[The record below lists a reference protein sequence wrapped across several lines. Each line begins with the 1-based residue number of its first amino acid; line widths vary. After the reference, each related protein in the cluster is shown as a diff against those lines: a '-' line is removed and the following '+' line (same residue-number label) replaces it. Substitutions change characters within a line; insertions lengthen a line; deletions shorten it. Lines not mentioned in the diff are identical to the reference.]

1 MANLRKLPL
10 CVLAG
15 ALLSIGVS
23 SAQSN
28 RLSAAP
34 TNRIVGQV
42 NDSQLVTLH
51 GTLNPLANA
60 RNDLGVAPDALQLNR
75 MHLVLKRSAGQ
86 EAALQ
91 QLIAEMNTPG
101 SPNYHKWLTPDQF
114 GAQFGPSDQDIA
126 TVTTWLTNHGFNVSK
141 VNPGRQTI
149 EVSGSVAQLRSTFH
163 TQIHQYSINGQV
175 RYANAGNPEIPEA
188 LAPVVGGF
196 VSLNNFPIRSYA
208 HSLGKAQYDP
218 KTNQSTP
225 QWTLGD
231 SSGISL
237 VLAPQD
243 FATQYDLAP
252 LYSAGTNGSGQTIA
266 IINESNINISQV
278 NQFRN
283 LFGLPN
289 NPPQVIIDGNDPGID
304 GINNPYGPNFASVE
318 AYLDVEWAGA
328 VAPNANI
335 DLVIAGDTAL
345 QNGLI
350 LAAERAIYSNIAP
363 IMSISFGNCE
373 KYLGANNAFL
383 SSLWQQ
389 AAAQGITVIVSS
401 GDSGSAGCDN
411 DSSQPYATNGQAVNG
426 FASTPY
432 NVAVGGT
439 DFYYSQYNGTSSA
452 LSSQIAG
459 YWNTTPSNTTPAV
472 SLLGYIPE
480 QPWNSSQYGLNFNSY
495 YNSYQSTTIASG
507 GGGASNAAIC
517 ANNSYSSTTGL
528 CTSSLSGYPKPTWQT
543 GVTGI
548 PNDGVRD
555 IPDVSLFASSG
566 INASYYPLCADD
578 GDCQSVSSGT
588 VQISG
593 VGGTSASAPA
603 FAGIMAL
610 VNQRYGPQG
619 QANAVLYPLARQFPN
634 SFHDVTNGT
643 ISVPCE
649 YSPTLTA
656 NCISVSNPITV
667 TSSSGGN
674 VLEGQIGTG
683 STVEYNATTGYDLA
697 TGLGTIDAA
706 NLVNNWNKV
715 TLGATTTTM
724 TATPASNYPL
734 NSIPHGTSV
743 TIAGSVTGY
752 GTPAGDVALM
762 TDSNEQSQ
770 QGATRFTLQSDGTY
784 SGTTANLPGGTYNIW
799 AQYGGDSVNGLSTSA
814 KTQITVNPE
823 ASTIDFNMFNGS
835 TAYSPGGTGPG
846 AAVDYGTQLLLSALV
861 APSSQAA
868 ALQTCVTTQTGCSGI
883 SFTAPTGTV
892 NFADNG
898 SSINTAAINSEGDA
912 EFNAPFAVGVHS
924 VTVAYA
930 GDGSYAAATT
940 SPIAFTVVK
949 DTPAVYLDASAL
961 TSSGSTT
968 YGVNGPNQPLVFTLQ
983 VINGA
988 QVNAAT
994 SNNIY
999 PVSVAPPT
1007 GNVTVTGLPAGVSTS
1022 AALLAGVDPSGYGG
1036 YQAPQGLA
1044 NFIVPAGTTS
1054 GTYNATFTYI
1064 GDGNYNGFT
1073 KSYSIPITNT
1083 SGAGQNSTTTA
1094 TISGTATVPNAA
1106 LIVAGTVTGTSG
1118 HSAPTGDVYV
1128 YASGYYI
1135 GDFVVSA
1142 PGSGITSSFSGQLNS
1157 TSIPQGANQ
1166 ITLQYSGDNTYNPS
1180 AYTLNSGLPISNP
1193 LSDFA
1198 MVPTVSNVPVT
1209 AGSSGTT
1216 TINLTPMNGFT
1227 GTVNLT
1233 CTAAAGVT
1241 CSLPASALLPGSGNV
1256 SATLTV
1262 NAPSGTPSGNYNVL
1276 VTGKDASGL
1285 YIHTLAITAMVSGAS
1300 GAQSFTVVS
1309 SNNINIAPGAATG
1322 NTSTITITPTNGFT
1336 GTVNLGCS
1344 VTTEPNGA
1352 STPITCSVPASVNIA
1367 SASPVAPTL
1376 TINSTAATTAGNYVV
1391 TVTGTSGSITQTATV
1406 NVTVAAFTLDVNP
1419 VSLSF
1424 NPAAT
1429 SGNTS
1434 TITVTPVNAFSGS
1447 VALSCAITS
1456 TPTGATSPIT
1466 CAASPSPVNVNGS
1479 AQTSTLTVS
1488 STASTTPGA
1497 YLIAVTAA
1505 SGSITQSTTLGV
1517 TVISP
1522 GTFALSSS
1530 GNITVTRG
1538 ATTGNTS
1545 TITVTPSN
1553 NFTGN
1558 VSLTCSVTPTAANP
1572 PTCALSPTSV
1582 NITSGALTS
1591 TLTITTTSATTFN
1604 NPLRIFWPA
1613 TGGGAVLAALFFFVP
1628 RRRRNWFG
1636 MMVLLVALASGI
1648 AIGCGGG
1655 GGSSGG
1661 GTSNTSSYTVTV
1673 TGTSGSK
1680 TAGTT
1685 VSLTVK

>member
-28 RLSAAP
+28 RISATP
-34 TNRIVGQV
+34 TNRIVSQV
-42 NDSQLVTLH
+42 DDSQLVTLH
-51 GTLNPLANA
+51 GTLNPRANA
-60 RNDLGVAPDALQLNR
+60 RNDLGVAPDSLQLNR
-75 MHLVLKRSAGQ
+75 MHLVLKRSASQ

-91 QLIAEMNTPG
+91 QLIAGMNTPG

-126 TVTTWLTNHGFNVSK
+126 TVTSWLANHGFNVLK

-149 EVSGSVAQLRSTFH
+149 EVSGSVAQLRNTFH
-163 TQIHQYSINGQV
+163 TQIHQYSIDGQV
-175 RYANAGNPEIPEA
+175 RYANASNPEIPAA

-225 QWTLGD
+225 QWTVGNN
-231 SSGISL
+231 SGISL

-243 FATQYDLAP
+243 FAAQYNVTP

-266 IINESNINISQV
+266 IINEANINISQV
-278 NQFRN
+278 NQFRS
-283 LFGLPN
+283 LFGLPS
-289 NPPQVIIDGNDPGID
+289 NPPQVIVDGNDPGID
-304 GINNPYGPNFASVE
+304 GINNPYGPNFASFE

-373 KYLGANNAFL
+373 KNLGSSNAFL
-383 SSLWQQ
+383 SSLWEQ

-411 DSSQPYATNGQAVNG
+411 DSSQAYATGGQGVNG

-439 DFYYSQYNGTSSA
+439 DFYYSQYNGTSAA
-452 LSSQIAG
+452 LSSQISG
-459 YWNTTPSNTTPAV
+459 YWNTTPSNTTPIV
-472 SLLGYIPE
+472 SIKGNIPE

-495 YNSYQSTTIASG
+495 YNAYQTTTIASG

-517 ANNSYSSTTGL
+517 ANNSYSSSGA

-543 GVTGI
+543 GVPGI

-555 IPDVSLFASSG
+555 IPDVSLFGSSG
-566 INASYYPLCADD
+566 INASYYPICADD
-578 GDCQSVSSGT
+578 GDCQSVSSGM

-610 VNQRYGPQG
+610 VNQRYGRQG
-619 QANAVLYPLARQFPN
+619 QANTVLYPLARQFPN
-634 SFHDVTNGT
+634 SFYDVTNGT
-643 ISVPCE
+643 ISVPCS
-649 YSPTLTA
+649 YSPTLTS

-667 TSSSGGN
+667 STSSGP
-674 VLEGQIGTG
+674 VLEGQIGSGT
-683 STVEYNATTGYDLA
+683 TPEYNATAGFDLA
-697 TGLGTIDAA
+697 TGLGTINAT

-715 TLGATTTTM
+715 TLAATTTTM
-724 TATPASNYPL
+724 TATPASGTL
-734 NSIPHGTSV
+734 NSIAHGTSV
-743 TIAGSVTGY
+743 TIAGSVTGS
-752 GTPAGDVALM
+752 GTPTGDVALM
-762 TDSNEQSQ
+762 TDSTEQSQ
-770 QGATRFTLQSDGTY
+770 QGATKFTLKSDGTY

-799 AQYGGDSVNGLSTSA
+799 TQYGGDSVNGLSTSA

-823 ASTIDFNMFNGS
+823 ASAIDFNMFSGTS
-835 TAYSPGGTGPG
+835 YFTPGGTSPG
-846 AAVDYGTQLLLSALV
+846 TSVDYGTQFLLNALV

-868 ALQTCVTTQTGCSGI
+868 ALQNCLINGTGCSSV
-883 SFTAPTGTV
+883 SFTAPTGIVT
-892 NFADNG
+892 FADNG
-898 SSINTAAINSEGDA
+898 SAFHTSPINSEGHA
-912 EFNAPFAVGVHS
+912 EYNAPFSIGAHS
-924 VTVAYA
+924 VTAAYA
-930 GDGSYAAATT
+930 GDGSYNAATTT
-940 SPIAFTVVK
+940 SPITFTVVK
-949 DTPAVYLDASAL
+949 DTPQFNLDASAL
-961 TSSGSTT
+961 STVGSTT
-968 YGVNGPNQPLVFTLQ
+968 SAVNGPNQPLVITLQ

-988 QVNAAT
+988 QVNASS

-999 PVSVAPPT
+999 PVPVAPPT
-1007 GNVTVTGLPAGVSTS
+1007 GTVTVTGMPSGVNTS
-1022 AALLAGVDPSGYGG
+1022 ATLLAGVDPSSLGG
-1036 YQAPQGLA
+1036 YQAPQGVA

-1054 GTYNATFTYI
+1054 GTYNVTFTYN
-1064 GDGNYNGFT
+1064 GDSNYNSSS

-1083 SGAGQNSTTTA
+1083 SGAGQNSTITA
-1094 TISGTATVPNAA
+1094 TISGTATSPNAA
-1106 LIVAGTVTGTSG
+1106 LNVAGTVTGTSG
-1118 HSAPTGDVYV
+1118 HAAPTGDVFV

-1142 PGSGITSSFSGQLNS
+1142 PSSGIISSFSGQLNS
-1157 TSIPQGANQ
+1157 STIPQGANQ
-1166 ITLQYSGDNTYNPS
+1166 ITLQYSGDSIYNPS
-1180 AYTLNSGLPISNP
+1180 AYTLNGGLPISNP

-1198 MVPTVSNVPVT
+1198 IVPTVSNIPVT

-1216 TINLTPMNGFT
+1216 SISLASMGGFT
-1227 GTVNLT
+1227 GTVSLT
-1233 CTAAAGVT
+1233 CAAASGVT
-1241 CSLPASALLPGSGNV
+1241 CSLPASAILTGGGNA

-1262 NAPSGTPSGNYNVL
+1262 NAPSGTPSGNYNLL

-1285 YIHTLAITAMVSGAS
+1285 YIHTAAITAMVSGAS
-1300 GAQSFTVVS
+1300 GAQGFTVVS
-1309 SNNINIAPGAATG
+1309 SNNINIAPGAASG

-1344 VTTEPNGA
+1344 VTTAPFGA

-1376 TINSTAATTAGNYVV
+1376 TINSTAATTVGNYVV
-1391 TVTGTSGSITQTATV
+1391 TVTGTSGSVTQTATV
-1406 NVTVAAFTLDVNP
+1406 NVTVAAFTLTANP

-1429 SGNTS
+1429 TGNTS
-1434 TITVTPVNAFSGS
+1434 TITVTPVNSFTGA
-1447 VALSCAITS
+1447 VALSCSVTTI
-1456 TPTGATSPIT
+1456 PTGATSPIT
-1466 CAASPSPVNVNGS
+1466 CSIPSPVNLSGS
-1479 AQTSTLTVS
+1479 SQTSNLTVT
-1488 STASTTPGA
+1488 STASTTPGSYA
-1497 YLIAVTAA
+1497 ITVTGT
-1505 SGSITQSTTLGV
+1505 SGSITQSATIGV
-1517 TVISP
+1517 AVMTP

-1530 GNITVTRG
+1530 GSITVTRG

-1553 NFTGN
+1553 SFTGA
-1558 VSLTCSVTPTAANP
+1558 VSLSCSITPSAANP

-1582 NITSGALTS
+1582 NITSGAVTS
-1591 TLTITTTSATTFN
+1591 TLTITTSASTTYN
-1604 NPLRIFWPA
+1604 NPLKLFWPA
-1613 TGGGAVLAALFFFVP
+1613 SGGGVALAVLFLFVP
-1628 RRRRNWFG
+1628 RRRRNWLG
-1636 MMVLLVALASGI
+1636 MMALLIVLASGI

-1655 GGSSGG
+1655 GGGG
-1661 GTSNTSSYTVTV
+1661 GSTPPPNTSNYTVTV
-1673 TGTSGSK
+1673 TGTSGTK
-1680 TAGTT
+1680 TASTT